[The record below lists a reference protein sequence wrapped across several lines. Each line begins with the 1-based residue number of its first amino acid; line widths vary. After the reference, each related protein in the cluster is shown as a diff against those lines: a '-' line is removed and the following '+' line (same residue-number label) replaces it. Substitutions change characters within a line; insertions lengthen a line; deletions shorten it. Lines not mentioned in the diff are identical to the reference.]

1 MEPNSYGMNQKSIGS
16 LAIISLVSS
25 IMSFIFCPLI
35 GGIIGIITG
44 SIELKNIKKGITS
57 ENSRVIAMIGLW
69 LGILNVI
76 LILVVFILIIL
87 SIIFFPNILDWIKS
101 LDIDNDGINVIY
113 RQLIYSFTVIAN
125 I

>member
-44 SIELKNIKKGITS
+44 SLELQNIKKGITS
-57 ENSRVIAMIGLW
+57 ENSRVMALIGLW
-69 LGILNVI
+69 LGILNVT

-101 LDIDNDGINVIY
+101 FDFDNDGINVIY

>member
-1 MEPNSYGMNQKSIGS
+1 METNSYGMNQKSIGS

-57 ENSRVIAMIGLW
+57 ENSRVIALIGLW

-101 LDIDNDGINVIY
+101 LDFDNEGINVIY

>member
-1 MEPNSYGMNQKSIGS
+1 MEPDLYGINKKSIGS

-44 SIELKNIKKGITS
+44 SLELQNIKKGITS
-57 ENSRVIAMIGLW
+57 ENSRVMALIGLW
-69 LGILNVI
+69 LGILNVT

-101 LDIDNDGINVIY
+101 FDFDNDGINVIY

>member
-1 MEPNSYGMNQKSIGS
+1 MEPDLYGINKKSIGS

>member
-1 MEPNSYGMNQKSIGS
+1 METNSYGMNQKSIGS

-101 LDIDNDGINVIY
+101 LDFDNEGINVIY